1 MSKFVKL
8 QMSKPSD
15 VKFINLECVV
25 AVAKGLGGE
34 AKLYMADG
42 GQYETS
48 CSYSEF
54 LRLLTAEVEK
64 SARE

>member
-34 AKLYMADG
+34 AKLHMADG
-42 GQYETS
+42 GEYETS

-54 LRLLTAEVEK
+54 LRLLAVEEP
-64 SARE
+64 AGE